1 MKLLNRRHRLVKV
14 FKYYDKINFYT
25 GLTNWEGRNIET
37 LTTEMFKQSL
47 IYKTFTAM
55 SEQYKYKVDSI
66 SLFNSCFGD
75 KKIVPIFSCYFSL
88 DENK

>member
-1 MKLLNRRHRLVKV
+1 MTKNLKFRSRLLKV
-14 FKYYDKINFYT
+14 FKYYDRINFYT

-55 SEQYKYKVDSI
+55 SEQFKYKVDSTK
-66 SLFNSCFGD
+66 LFNSCFGD
-75 KKIVPIFSCYFSL
+75 KKIVPIFSCYLSL
-88 DENK
+88 D